1 MSSFSELGLKQELL
15 EGVERLGFTTPTKVQ
30 EIAIPTILD
39 SSQDLIA
46 LAQTGTGKTGAFGL
60 PLLQKIDP
68 DVNDVQAIVL
78 SPTRELAIQIAKD
91 LKAFAKKLK
100 GVKTVAVYGGSEI
113 RTQIKALDN
122 GCQVVVGTP
131 GRMLDLIKRRKLRV
145 ENIHTLVLDEADE
158 MLNMGFQE
166 DLDAIL
172 ADTPE
177 GKQTLLFSATMP
189 KQMSSITKKYM
200 HNPAEIEVGERNS
213 GSKDVEHQYYVVK
226 ASNRFET
233 LKRLVDLHPSMYGII
248 FCRTRNETM
257 DISTWLSRDGYD
269 VDVLNGD
276 LSQNQRDQVMNRFRS
291 KDLKILVATD
301 VAARGLDVNNLSHII
316 NYNLPDDLEVYI
328 HRSGRTGRA
337 GNKGICMS
345 IVSPREQSRIRRL
358 ENMAS
363 QPFIK
368 SEVPTGEQVC
378 SKRLLHGLERVQ
390 KEAVHPERIQPF
402 LPIAME
408 ALKELSKEQ
417 IIERFLSLEFHN
429 LLEYYEGSS
438 DLNAQGDGGGDRGKR
453 RSSSRRG
460 DRRSGGG
467 RSNSE
472 GGGGRSGRRNDSRG
486 GSRGSGAGSRG
497 DSGPRG
503 GGGSRRK
510 SGGGGGSRRKSEG
523 GGYKGKGSSGGGKAR
538 RS

>member
-15 EGVERLGFTTPTKVQ
+15 EGVEHLGFTEPTKVQ
-30 EIAIPTILD
+30 ELAIPTILN
-39 SSQDLIA
+39 SKQDLVA

-60 PLLQKIDP
+60 PLLHKIDP
-68 DVNDVQAIVL
+68 ENKKVQAIVL

-91 LKAFAKKLK
+91 LKAYAKKLK
-100 GVKTVAVYGGSEI
+100 GVKSVAVYGGSEI
-113 RTQIKALDN
+113 RTQIKALEN

-131 GRMLDLIKRRKLRV
+131 GRMLDLIRRKKLRV
-145 ENIHTLVLDEADE
+145 EAIQTLVLDEADE

-172 ADTPE
+172 ADTPSE
-177 GKQTLLFSATMP
+177 KQTLLFSATMP
-189 KQMSSITKKYM
+189 KQMSSMAKKYM
-200 HNPAEIEVGERNS
+200 NNPAEIEVGERNS

-233 LKRLVDLHPSMYGII
+233 LKRLVDIHPSMYGII

-257 DISTWLSRDGYD
+257 DISKWLSRDGYD

-301 VAARGLDVNNLSHII
+301 VAARGLDVNNLSHIV

-363 QPFIK
+363 QPFVK
-368 SEVPTGEQVC
+368 SEVPTGEEIC
-378 SKRLLHGLERVQ
+378 SRRLLHGLERVK
-390 KEAVHPERIQPF
+390 KEAVNPERIQPF
-402 LPIAME
+402 LPAALE
-408 ALKELSKEQ
+408 ALKDLSKEQ

-429 LLEYYEGSS
+429 MLEHYAGAS
-438 DLNAQGDGGGDRGKR
+438 DVNAKGDGGG
-453 RSSSRRG
+453 RG
-460 DRRSGGG
+460 DRDGRGGRRNGRGGGG
-467 RSNSE
+467 RGRS
-472 GGGGRSGRRNDSRG
+472 GGGGRS
-486 GSRGSGAGSRG
+486 
-497 DSGPRG
+497 RG
-503 GGGSRRK
+503 GGR
-510 SGGGGGSRRKSEG
+510 SGGGGRPSG
-523 GGYKGKGSSGGGKAR
+523 GGGRPSGGHRKGGSGGGKRR

>member
-15 EGVERLGFTTPTKVQ
+15 EGVERLGFTEPTKVQ
-30 EIAIPTILD
+30 ELAIPAILE
-39 SSQDLIA
+39 STQDLVA

-68 DVNDVQAIVL
+68 DDKNVQAIVL

-91 LKAFAKKLK
+91 LKVFAKKLK

-113 RTQIKALDN
+113 RTQIKALEN

-131 GRMLDLIKRRKLRV
+131 GRMLDLIRRRKLQV

-172 ADTPE
+172 ADTPSE
-177 GKQTLLFSATMP
+177 KQTLLFSATMP
-189 KQMSSITKKYM
+189 KQMSSMAKKYM
-200 HNPAEIEVGERNS
+200 HEPVEIEVGERNS
-213 GSKDVEHQYYVVK
+213 GSKDVEHQYFVVK

-233 LKRLVDLHPSMYGII
+233 LKRLVDIHPSMYGII

-257 DISTWLSRDGYD
+257 DISKWLSRDGYE

-276 LSQNQRDQVMNRFRS
+276 LSQNQRDQVMNRFR
-291 KDLKILVATD
+291 KKELKILVATD
-301 VAARGLDVNNLSHII
+301 VAARGLDVNNLSHIV

-358 ENMAS
+358 EKMAS

-368 SEVPTGEQVC
+368 SEVPTGEEIC
-378 SKRLLHGLERVQ
+378 SKRLLHGLERVK
-390 KEAVHPERIQPF
+390 KEAVNPERIQPF
-402 LPIAME
+402 LPAALE
-408 ALKELSKEQ
+408 ALEHLTKEQ
-417 IIERFLSLEFHN
+417 VIERFLSLEFHN
-429 LLEYYEGSS
+429 MLEYYAGAS
-438 DLNAQGDGGGDRGKR
+438 DVNAKGDGGRGDGGGRRRRDGRGR
-453 RSSSRRG
+453 GQGRSGRGSRSG
-460 DRRSGGG
+460 RSGGG
-467 RSNSE
+467 R
-472 GGGGRSGRRNDSRG
+472 GDRRGN
-486 GSRGSGAGSRG
+486 RGSG
-497 DSGPRG
+497 G
-503 GGGSRRK
+503 GHRKGGF
-510 SGGGGGSRRKSEG
+510 GGEKR
-523 GGYKGKGSSGGGKAR
+523 R

>member
-30 EIAIPTILD
+30 ELAIPTILD

-68 DVNDVQAIVL
+68 EVNDVQAIVL

-113 RTQIKALDN
+113 RTQIKALEN

-131 GRMLDLIKRRKLRV
+131 GRMLDLIRRRKLRV

-189 KQMSSITKKYM
+189 KQMSSMAKKYM

-226 ASNRFET
+226 ASNRFES
-233 LKRLVDLHPSMYGII
+233 LKRLVDLHPEMYGII

-257 DISTWLSRDGYD
+257 DISTWLSRDGYE

-368 SEVPTGEQVC
+368 SEVPTGEEVC

-390 KEAVHPERIQPF
+390 KEAVNPERIQPF
-402 LPIAME
+402 LPTAME
-408 ALKELSKEQ
+408 ALKDLSKEQ

-438 DLNAQGDGGGDRGKR
+438 DLNAKGDGGGDRGRR

-467 RSNSE
+467 GGRGDRRS
-472 GGGGRSGRRNDSRG
+472 GGRSGGGGG
-486 GSRGSGAGSRG
+486 GSRGGGSDAR
-497 DSGPRG
+497 
-503 GGGSRRK
+503 GGSRRK
-510 SGGGGGSRRKSEG
+510 SGGGGRKSDGGGG
-523 GGYKGKGSSGGGKAR
+523 GGYKGKRNSGGGKR
-538 RS
+538 RSS